1 MMLSF
6 WEKLEVPF
14 LFILIP
20 LVTFLV
26 YMVFPYFME
35 KL

>member
-6 WEKLEVPF
+6 WEKLEYLF
-14 LFILIP
+14 LLILIP

-26 YMVFPYFME
+26 YIVFPYFVE
-35 KL
+35 K